1 VTATATPGLDA
12 TRLYRLTEAIERDVD
27 AGTYDGAVV
36 LVARDGEIALHEAIG
51 WADRDAG
58 RAMRPD
64 DVFRIL
70 STTKALTNVLVLA
83 AIERGHLALTTKV
96 VDLIPEFRGGDRFQ
110 GMQKPAVT
118 VKHLLTHSAGLSNT
132 PTPLPYAQ
140 LGDLAA
146 TVAAI
151 CEMDLVAPPG
161 AGVNYSPALAH
172 ALLGEIVRRTLGA
185 GAGGAM
191 RYRDVLRRELLEP
204 LGMASTAIG
213 APTAWADRLVP
224 LRARYP
230 PGGWLGPEDI
240 EVLNTAIGEDAEMP
254 WVGAV
259 STAEDVFR
267 LAEMA
272 RRGGELDGARILAPA
287 TLELATTNQTG
298 DRLNDLYAALAAAN
312 GWEPAPANVGLGF
325 MLRGSGVHHH
335 FFGTLATPRTF
346 GNFGAGSALFWV
358 DPARELTFVC
368 LTAGVMEE
376 AANVVRFQRLSDMAH
391 AAAI

>member
-1 VTATATPGLDA
+1 MTTPTATSGLDA
-12 TRLYRLTEAIERDVD
+12 TRLRRLTEAIERDID
-27 AGTYDGAVV
+27 AGTYDGAVL
-36 LVARDGEIALHEAIG
+36 LVARGGEIGLHEAIG
-51 WADRDAG
+51 WTDRDAG
-58 RAMRPD
+58 RQARTD
-64 DVFRIL
+64 DIFRVL

-96 VDLIPEFRGGDRFQ
+96 VDLIPEFRGSDRFR

-118 VKHLLTHSAGLSNT
+118 VKHLLTHSAGVSNT
-132 PTPLPYAQ
+132 PTPLPYEQ
-140 LGDLAA
+140 LGDLRA
-146 TVAAI
+146 TIAAI

-172 ALLGEIVRRTLGA
+172 ALLGEIVRRTLGDGTA
-185 GAGGAM
+185 
-191 RYRDVLRRELLEP
+191 RYRDVVRDELLEP
-204 LGMASTAIG
+204 LGMTSTAIG
-213 APTAWADRLVP
+213 APAAWQDRLVP

-240 EVLNTAIGEDAEMP
+240 EILNTAIDEEAEMP

-259 STAEDVFR
+259 STAADIFR

-287 TLELATTNQTG
+287 TLDLATTNQTG

-325 MLRGSGVHHH
+325 MLRGSGVYHH

-358 DPARELTFVC
+358 DPARDLTFVC

-376 AANVVRFQRLSDMAH
+376 SANVVRFQRLSDMAH